1 MSQFADDLIQS
12 MDETVACLDGKG
24 PATVYY
30 HAIPREIREN
40 AGITQQQMASLIGM
54 DLPEYQE
61 WEADMQELDAP
72 TASLFQM
79 LEKEPEAVKR
89 TLPAAG

>member
-12 MDETVACLDGKG
+12 MDETVTFLDGKG
-24 PATVYY
+24 PATVYHY
-30 HAIPREIREN
+30 AIPREIREN

-54 DLPEYQE
+54 DLPKYQE

-72 TASLFQM
+72 TASLFQI